1 METWAGC
8 DLWGEKIWISH
19 MTVTLT
25 RWGISSSL
33 SSQAFKMGRRMYLR
47 ALFRRA
53 ELIQSRPAHTGVS
66 GRSCAFRV
74 PVPGHTWYLPL
85 QLMSVI
91 PGDTL
96 TLTQPIPYHRY
107 KIPGPSSEWHC
118 GTLADREAGS
128 RGVPVVPDIAWHQLI
143 YLLCC

>member
-1 METWAGC
+1 
-8 DLWGEKIWISH
+8 
-19 MTVTLT
+19 
-25 RWGISSSL
+25 
-33 SSQAFKMGRRMYLR
+33 MGRRMYLQ

-53 ELIQSRPAHTGVS
+53 EVIQSRPAHTGVS

-91 PGDTL
+91 PGDTALTL

-107 KIPGPSSEWHC
+107 K
-118 GTLADREAGS
+118 
-128 RGVPVVPDIAWHQLI
+128 HQDPLQNGIVGLLLI
-143 YLLCC
+143 GRQAVGESLWFLI